1 MKKTNNVGRIF
12 LVIIAVAMS
21 AVSLVAIA
29 QHLFGVVAV
38 FTAAVCI
45 IPVCFAWTVWT
56 NYKSKS
62 EKLCQ

>member
-1 MKKTNNVGRIF
+1 MKKTNDTGYIF
-12 LVIIAVAMS
+12 RVILAVSLSAVALIAVAES
-21 AVSLVAIA
+21 
-29 QHLFGVVAV
+29 LFGVVAV